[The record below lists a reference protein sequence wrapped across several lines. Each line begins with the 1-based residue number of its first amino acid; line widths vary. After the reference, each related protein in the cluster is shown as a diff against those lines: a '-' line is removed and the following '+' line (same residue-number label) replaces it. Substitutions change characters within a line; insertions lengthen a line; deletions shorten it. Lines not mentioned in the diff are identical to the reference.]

1 MRQIAVLFDA
11 ENIGAGCIEPALSQL
26 AQRGQV
32 TTAKAVGDFAEPTLG
47 PWRAEAS
54 RHGLMLVLQPSLGK
68 GKNAADIR
76 LAIEAMNLAHRGQ
89 VDTIALVSNDRDFTP
104 LALHLR
110 DMGLDVHGFG
120 TGKAPEA
127 FQAACTSFTSIPN
140 LDCASPTKPPAGV
153 TSVMPAQGAKPAP
166 TSKKAPPVTTPPQA
180 IALSPAERQEIINI
194 VQAVSDTTTGGA
206 DLAQIGSKLAQANPP
221 LFKRLTGGKGLRQ
234 RLVNCGIVEQMGSQP
249 SRVRLIPLRI
259 VG

>member
-11 ENIGAGCIEPALSQL
+11 ENIGAGCIEPVLSQL

-32 TTAKAVGDFAEPTLG
+32 TTAKAVGDFAEPSLG
-47 PWRAEAS
+47 PWKAEAS

-68 GKNAADIR
+68 GKNSADIR

-110 DMGLDVHGFG
+110 DMGLDVLGFG
-120 TGKAPEA
+120 TAKAPQAFRAGCTGFTCLPEA
-127 FQAACTSFTSIPN
+127 
-140 LDCASPTKPPAGV
+140 DCASAPLAKTIVISSAPTTSKSAPA
-153 TSVMPAQGAKPAP
+153 PQKPA
-166 TSKKAPPVTTPPQA
+166 APSHTKGLA
-180 IALSPAERQEIINI
+180 ALSAAERDELTNL
-194 VQAVSDTTTGGA
+194 VRALSDNATGRA
-206 DLAQIGSKLAQANPP
+206 DPGQIGSKLAQANPQ
-221 LFKRLTGGKGLRQ
+221 LFKRLSGGKGLMR
-234 RLVNCGIVEQMGSQP
+234 RLLDHGIVEQVSANP
-249 SRVRLIPLRI
+249 ARVRLMPLHV